1 VNETIA
7 TLMKQH
13 QLTKCYGPWRLMSDL
28 WQMNITENKIPSYKQ
43 LQNKMFYFQR
53 NKLMYINEV
62 SPLEDKLSPLVFTG
76 DESDEQLFV
85 YHYKCNADNERGWYR
100 RVSGYIVHYI
110 LVMVM

>member
-1 VNETIA
+1 
-7 TLMKQH
+7 MKQH

-85 YHYKCNADNERGWYR
+85 YHYKCNADNEFTLG
-100 RVSGYIVHYI
+100 GGTDE
-110 LVMVM
+110 